1 MRMGGVYK
9 LLQVIPAILYNI
21 SKAAAEPSV
30 QVPCSPPAR
39 ERQWSCAHVQQHPAT
54 SGSAIRRSLSRHDE
68 SFTFARPK
76 GGFFCGHAIPGSA
89 ETEEERW
96 SELMGKAPD
105 DRVAPPG
112 FRAAGGFRTKPN
124 RLRLALRHPARP
136 TFGRFHRHTS
146 G

>member
-54 SGSAIRRSLSRHDE
+54 SGSAIRRCLDDE
-68 SFTFARPK
+68 SSPRREG
-76 GGFFCGHAIPGSA
+76 GGFFCGHTLEA
-89 ETEEERW
+89 W
-96 SELMGKAPD
+96 K
-105 DRVAPPG
+105 
-112 FRAAGGFRTKPN
+112 
-124 RLRLALRHPARP
+124 
-136 TFGRFHRHTS
+136 
-146 G
+146 